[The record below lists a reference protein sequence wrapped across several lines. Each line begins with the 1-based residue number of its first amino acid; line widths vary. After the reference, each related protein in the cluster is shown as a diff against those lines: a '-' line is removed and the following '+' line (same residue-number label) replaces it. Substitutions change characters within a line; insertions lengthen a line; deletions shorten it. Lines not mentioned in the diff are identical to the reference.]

1 MVTLLIDISAQQLQS
16 NKPSFT
22 IYTTIANPVE
32 TPKQIITAA
41 ISAITAIL
49 HKSGNR
55 RSC

>member
-22 IYTTIANPVE
+22 IYTTIANPGE

-49 HKSGNR
+49 HQSGNR